1 MDDVRGVDLN
11 LFVIL
16 DALIRH
22 RSVSRAAESL
32 GMSQSAVS
40 HALARLRR
48 HFGDP
53 LFLKTREGV
62 APTARALAL
71 APDAAQFVAFAQ
83 KALVGR
89 GGFDPATSQRV
100 INMNLTDMA
109 ELQLLPTLMQRLAA
123 VAPGCRLQ
131 TVQVR
136 DMQEALES
144 GAIDL
149 AIYGP
154 LKTARDIRQQKLFEH
169 VFVVIASRD
178 CPIGPGITIED
189 FCATDQVVIS
199 PTRSDRMTIEAQL
212 ARRGLHRKAALTTPH
227 WLAVPHIVGASR
239 DYLAIVPLSLAEL
252 YKDFCGLKI
261 LTTAFEL
268 PKIEILQYW
277 HARSEG
283 DAFNGWFRA
292 LVREAFFKNA
302 AVHIR

>member
-16 DALIRH
+16 DALVRH

-53 LFLKTREGV
+53 LFLKTRDGV
-62 APTARALAL
+62 APTARATAL

-89 GGFDPATSQRV
+89 GGFDPATAERT
-100 INMNLTDMA
+100 ITTNLTDMA
-109 ELQLLPTLMQRLAA
+109 ELQLLPTLMERLAT

-131 TVQVR
+131 TLPVP
-136 DMQEALES
+136 DMQQALEA
-144 GAIDL
+144 GTIDL

-154 LKTARDIRQQKLFEH
+154 VKTARDIRQQKLFEH
-169 VFVVIASRD
+169 VFVVIAARD
-178 CPIGPGITIED
+178 CRIGPRITLEEACTMD
-189 FCATDQVVIS
+189 HVVVS
-199 PTRSDRMTIEAQL
+199 PTRADRMTIEAQL
-212 ARRGLHRKAALTTPH
+212 ARRGLHRRAALSTPH
-227 WLAVPHIVGASR
+227 WLVVPHLVGANPQL
-239 DYLAIVPLSLAEL
+239 LAIVPLSLAEL

-261 LTTAFEL
+261 LEPEFEL

-277 HARSEG
+277 HARSEA
-283 DAFNGWFRA
+283 DAFNSWFRA

-302 AVHIR
+302 AVHIP